1 MKISEFPQQI
11 ADKQLAVLSQEQK
24 VRKLKDILQ
33 TFDREIECAVAFD
46 AELKN
51 ESQRKS
57 KKAEL
62 QADEEY
68 QGTLLELQHAQ
79 DALVK
84 LQIEADLLRSQFSVA
99 KLEFRLSLAQL
110 ETSIAA

>member
-1 MKISEFPQQI
+1 MQLSEFPQQI
-11 ADKQLAVLSQEQK
+11 ADKQLAVLNQEQK

-46 AELKN
+46 TELKN

-79 DALVK
+79 EALTK
-84 LQIEADLLRSQFSVA
+84 LQIEAELLRNHFSVA
-99 KLEFRLSLAQL
+99 KLEFKLNLVNL